1 MVKKTKQTK
10 LTPTLLEE
18 MRNKYVQGIEDNTG
32 GRKIFT
38 IDQLASDY
46 NVSKPTL
53 YKHAKKEEWK
63 DKQKKFQDQYLL
75 ELDIRR
81 QKELVEESI
90 SFDKT
95 SLRIAK
101 SIMGLVGK
109 CIGQNIAPDKQ
120 VKPQD
125 LVAFSNAASGAQRV
139 AKLALGEATE
149 NMNIN
154 EDAKDSETFREAIR
168 LLDEVADE
176 VRAAGSSAIH

>member
-18 MRNKYVQGIEDNTG
+18 MRNKFVQGIEDNSG
-32 GRKIFT
+32 GRKLFT

-63 DKQKKFQDQYLL
+63 DQQKKFQDQYLL

-81 QKELVEESI
+81 QKELVDESI
-90 SFDKT
+90 AFDKT

-109 CIGQNIAPDKQ
+109 CITQNIAPDKE
-120 VKPQD
+120 VKPQH
-125 LVAFSNAASGAQRV
+125 LVAFSNAAQGAQKV

-154 EDAKDSETFREAIR
+154 ENANDTEAFREAIK

-176 VRAAGSSAIH
+176 VRQKDTTAIH

>member
-18 MRNKYVQGIEDNTG
+18 MRNKFVQGIEDNSG
-32 GRKIFT
+32 GRKLFT

-63 DKQKKFQDQYLL
+63 DQQKKFQNQYLL

-81 QKELVEESI
+81 QKELIDESI
-90 SFDKT
+90 AFDKT

-109 CIGQNIAPDKQ
+109 CITQNISPDKE
-120 VKPQD
+120 VKTTT
-125 LVAFSNAASGAQRV
+125 LSRIF
-139 AKLALGEATE
+139 
-149 NMNIN
+149 
-154 EDAKDSETFREAIR
+154 
-168 LLDEVADE
+168 
-176 VRAAGSSAIH
+176 